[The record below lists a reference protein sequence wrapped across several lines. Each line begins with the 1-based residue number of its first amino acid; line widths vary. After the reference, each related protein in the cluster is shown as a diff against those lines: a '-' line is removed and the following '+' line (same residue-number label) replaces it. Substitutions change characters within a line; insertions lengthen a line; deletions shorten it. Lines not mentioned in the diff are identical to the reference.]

1 MLKFSYVNAA
11 YKVFDNFSHF
21 CHFLQ
26 KWNFLQSYYAHFS
39 ILKHKVLRKNKKGNK
54 SMRNCN
60 AQNRMNPVCPNESNR
75 DMGPEFVVAMAYVP
89 WQQFGPLYDIEKGL
103 MVGTIFPELDKPF
116 LGRRAFRR

>member
-39 ILKHKVLRKNKKGNK
+39 ILEHKVLRKNKNGN
-54 SMRNCN
+54 RI
-60 AQNRMNPVCPNESNR
+60 
-75 DMGPEFVVAMAYVP
+75 Y
-89 WQQFGPLYDIEKGL
+89 EKL
-103 MVGTIFPELDKPF
+103 
-116 LGRRAFRR
+116 